1 MHWVVDDEWFIK
13 SYDYWLLERA
23 HWDAWAAQGAIL
35 MVPAL
40 LLGVFRLLG
49 CRKAG
54 KSAPLVIC
62 LMLVLEAVAFICCGG
77 WRYVA
82 WACAAAVVLLV
93 CLSQIQRSMRG
104 FRVDSA
110 V

>member
-1 MHWVVDDEWFIK
+1 
-13 SYDYWLLERA
+13 
-23 HWDAWAAQGAIL
+23 

-54 KSAPLVIC
+54 NSAPLTIC
-62 LMLVLEAVAFICCGG
+62 LMFVSEAVAFICCGG
-77 WRYVA
+77 WRYAV
-82 WACAAAVVLLV
+82 WACIAAAVFLGYLW
-93 CLSQIQRSMRG
+93 QIVRIMRG

-110 V
+110 VQ